1 MLAIDAIRRAGSTDG
16 AKIRDALAAT
26 QNYPAVTGAITF
38 DANRNP
44 TKNAVVLTVKN
55 GTFTFVQDVSP

>member
-16 AKIRDALAAT
+16 AKIREALAT
-26 QNYPAVTGAITF
+26 TLNYPAVTGSITF
-38 DANRNP
+38 DTNRNP

-55 GTFTFVQDVSP
+55 GKFTFVQDVSP